1 VGSTVKK
8 DGFFSGF
15 FRGGGGDW
23 FAGGGGHVTW
33 LLVCDLG
40 GKLEK
45 FVGQGGGSWGWE
57 EWSRLLT
64 ALSGKK
70 INKSEKG
77 GWWLKK
83 VFCVCVFLLAGGGTE
98 VIATAHGGDSHGG
111 ANLRPANIFIFLN

>member
-33 LLVCDLG
+33 LLACDLG

-45 FVGQGGGSWGWE
+45 FVGQGGGS
-57 EWSRLLT
+57 
-64 ALSGKK
+64 
-70 INKSEKG
+70 
-77 GWWLKK
+77 
-83 VFCVCVFLLAGGGTE
+83 
-98 VIATAHGGDSHGG
+98 
-111 ANLRPANIFIFLN
+111 